1 MHTVALGNHGNKTT
15 SEESGKMSQWC
26 FRKELNGTSQCIAQA
41 STKKDWFI
49 LNNFLHLTGPAVR
62 GGVGLGGGDK
72 TNTFLSPVFISALM
86 CQKMKN
92 LNVCFAFT
100 ASKRDILIINEALQ
114 AIKFGSDII
123 TAICPL
129 SPSSFLWRASAVAKS
144 TALACCHCLTWLW
157 QTIQFQN
164 SSKKHLFK
172 NKYINK

>member
-49 LNNFLHLTGPAVR
+49 LNNFLLDLPFEEGW
-62 GGVGLGGGDK
+62 GWVGWDK

-86 CQKMKN
+86 CRKMKN
-92 LNVCFAFT
+92 VNVCFAFT
-100 ASKRDILIINEALQ
+100 ASKRDIFIINEALQ

-172 NKYINK
+172 NEYINK

>member
-26 FRKELNGTSQCIAQA
+26 FRKELNGTSQCISQA
-41 STKKDWFI
+41 STKK
-49 LNNFLHLTGPAVR
+49 
-62 GGVGLGGGDK
+62 GLIHTQQFSPPHWTCRSRRGGGDK

-86 CQKMKN
+86 CRKMKN
-92 LNVCFAFT
+92 VNVCFAFT

>member
-1 MHTVALGNHGNKTT
+1 MATKQHQKKVVRWASDASEKSWMVRVSALHKQAQKRTDSYSTIFST
-15 SEESGKMSQWC
+15 SLDLPFEEGW
-26 FRKELNGTSQCIAQA
+26 G
-41 STKKDWFI
+41 W
-49 LNNFLHLTGPAVR
+49 
-62 GGVGLGGGDK
+62 VGWDK

-86 CQKMKN
+86 CRKMKN
-92 LNVCFAFT
+92 VNVCFAFT
-100 ASKRDILIINEALQ
+100 ASKRDIFIINEALQ

-172 NKYINK
+172 NEYINK